1 MQQSSCNLAIL
12 GGGLAGGLIALAMA
26 TRRPELKVLL
36 IEQGERLGGRHIWS
50 FFSSDIAP
58 EHWGMIEPLVARKW
72 QGYSVHFPAFSRN
85 LATPYNSITSERL
98 DSAVRD
104 ALPVE
109 AVITGGEVSSTTMSE
124 ISLTDGR
131 TIRADAVI
139 DARGASRLPHMSGGW
154 QKFMGQLLRTA
165 APHGLDKPIVMDADV
180 EQLGGYRFVY
190 CLPFSD
196 REIFVEDTYYS
207 EDPALD
213 PALLRRRI
221 EDYARMKGW
230 SVEAVAYE
238 ETGVLPVIA
247 RGDFAAFWR
256 ESDLG
261 LARAGSRAAL
271 IHPLTSYSF
280 PDAVKFAMHLTTL
293 DNLSA
298 GSLRRT
304 SEAWAEQH
312 WRRGRFYR
320 MLTSMLFGAAQPQ
333 ERWRMLARFY
343 ALPEALIERF
353 YAGRST
359 PSDMARVL
367 AGRPPVAV
375 TAALA
380 ALAGRGRPLANL
392 ASLPGESA

>member
-26 TRRPELKVLL
+26 TRRPELKIVL
-36 IEQGERLGGRHIWS
+36 IERGDSLGGRHIWS

-58 EHWGMIEPLVARKW
+58 EHWGMVEPLVARKW
-72 QGYSVHFPAFSRN
+72 QGYSVRFPTLSRN
-85 LATPYNSITSERL
+85 LATSYNSATNEKL

-104 ALPVE
+104 ALPPE
-109 AVITGGEVSSTTMSE
+109 AVLTGGEVSSASVSE
-124 ISLTDGR
+124 VDLTDGR

-165 APHGLDKPIVMDADV
+165 APHGLDKPIVMDAAV
-180 EQLGGYRFVY
+180 EQLDGYRFVY

-207 EDPALD
+207 EDPVLD
-213 PALLRRRI
+213 LPVLRRRVG
-221 EDYARMKGW
+221 DYAKAQGW
-230 SVEAVAYE
+230 SVETVAYE

-298 GSLRRT
+298 ESLRGA
-304 SEAWAEQH
+304 SAAWAEQH
-312 WRRGRFYR
+312 WHRGRFYR

-343 ALPEALIERF
+343 ALPETLIGRF

-359 PSDMARVL
+359 RADMARVL

-392 ASLPGESA
+392 DDLPGAPA